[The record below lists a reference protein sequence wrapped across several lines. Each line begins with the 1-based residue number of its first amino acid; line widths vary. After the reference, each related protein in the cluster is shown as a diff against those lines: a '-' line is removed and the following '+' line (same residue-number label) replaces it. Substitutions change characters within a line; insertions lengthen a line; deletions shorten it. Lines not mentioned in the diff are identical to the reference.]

1 MELVPEGHYRAVVAP
16 VAGEDGSAPVQF
28 GETKEGKPQV
38 LVNFEILDGPY
49 AMRVLPWW
57 GSFNTKLPE
66 GSKAKQTPM
75 QRTMYSLRLC
85 GWVGDDIMDVVNQD
99 LGNEVSI
106 QVEHAQSQDGQYTN
120 AKVAWVNKPGGA
132 GLTISSPMSKDKL
145 VRFSASL
152 KSAAKGIP
160 AVAGKKAE
168 RGAPSSQGAPAGG
181 NGWSG
186 NDNPDPPK
194 ANEFDQS
201 PHPAGDSD
209 IPF

>member
-28 GETKEGKPQV
+28 GETTEGKPQV
-38 LVNFEILDGPY
+38 LVNFEILDGPH
-49 AMRVLPWW
+49 ATRVLPWW
-57 GSFNTKLPE
+57 GSFNPKLPE

-106 QVEHAQSQDGQYTN
+106 QVEHSQSQDGQYTN
-120 AKVAWVNKPGGA
+120 AKVAWVNKPGGS
-132 GLTISSPMSKDKL
+132 GVTISRPMSKDKL
-145 VRFSASL
+145 VRFSASI

-160 AVAGKKAE
+160 AIAGKKAE
-168 RGAPSSQGAPAGG
+168 RGAPAPANAAG
-181 NGWSG
+181 NTGWSG
-186 NDNPDPPK
+186 NDSPDPPS
-194 ANEFDQS
+194 AREFDQS
-201 PHPAGDSD
+201 PPKGADDD

>member
-49 AMRVLPWW
+49 ATRVLPWW

-85 GWVGDDIMDVVNQD
+85 GWVGDDIMDIVNQD

-120 AKVAWVNKPGGA
+120 AKVAWVNKPGGT
-132 GLTISSPMSKDKL
+132 GITISSPMSKDKL

-160 AVAGKKAE
+160 AIAGKKAE
-168 RGAPSSQGAPAGG
+168 RGAPSSHGAPAG

-186 NDNPDPPK
+186 NDSADPPK
-194 ANEFDQS
+194 ANEYDQS
-201 PHPAGDSD
+201 SHPAGDD
-209 IPF
+209 GIPF